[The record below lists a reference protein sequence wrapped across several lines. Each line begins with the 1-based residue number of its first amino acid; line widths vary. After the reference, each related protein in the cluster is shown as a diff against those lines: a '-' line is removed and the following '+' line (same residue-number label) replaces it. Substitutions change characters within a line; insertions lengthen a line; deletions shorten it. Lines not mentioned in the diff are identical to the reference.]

1 MEMERPPEGDVVERP
16 VAGMPPGEAPPPAA
30 GADAAAAV
38 DTDATP
44 GPEPDAGPEAG
55 PEGPVEVEVVVVGVR
70 FQRAGK
76 VHYLAP
82 GGLELAVN
90 DRWWPTPSAA

>member
-1 MEMERPPEGDVVERP
+1 MMEMERPPEGDVVERP
-16 VAGMPPGEAPPPAA
+16 VAGMPPAA

-55 PEGPVEVEVVVVGVR
+55 PEGPVEVVVVGVR

-90 DRWWPTPSAA
+90 DQVWPTPSAA